1 MRRRPLGLIAS
12 VLLVA
17 GCATAAT
24 KPPSV
29 DVTGRWV
36 GTWMGHGVQAIPRDQ
51 DVTLDLAQ
59 SGGVGEG
66 RLVMDGTLAA
76 ESVPD
81 TIRNAAMVGVRVV
94 FDVSGN
100 HVRLTHELGPSVFE
114 AQMVVSG
121 DRMLGRLLGA
131 WPYVYLD
138 LTRGKPR
145 AGLTPVAS
153 APRPPPP
160 PPPPVQAEPPPVA
173 EPPRVV
179 AAPALPP
186 APPAPAPAP
195 AIPPPAE
202 VPVRAAA
209 RPFEFRAMPELRP
222 IHFDFDS
229 SEIRPADTAILD
241 ANAEWLRG
249 HPEHLVLI
257 EGHCDERGT
266 PEYNLVLGER
276 RARSTMA
283 YLIGRGVAQTR
294 MTVTSYG
301 LERPACAEHT
311 EACWAASRRAVML
324 VKPR

>member
-1 MRRRPLGLIAS
+1 MRRLPFALIALA
-12 VLLVA
+12 LLAA
-17 GCATAAT
+17 GCAAAAT

-29 DVTGRWV
+29 DVTGRWI
-36 GTWMGHGVQAIPRDQ
+36 GTWMGHGVQEIPRDE

-66 RLVMDGTLAA
+66 RLVMEGTLAA
-76 ESVPD
+76 ASVPD

-121 DRMLGRLLGA
+121 DRMLGQLLGA
-131 WPYVYLD
+131 SPYVYFD
-138 LTRGKPR
+138 LTRGKPQ
-145 AGLTPVAS
+145 AGLMPVAS
-153 APRPPPP
+153 APPPPP
-160 PPPPVQAEPPPVA
+160 PSVPAQSPPVA
-173 EPPRVV
+173 EPPRVA
-179 AAPALPP
+179 AAPAVPQ
-186 APPAPAPAP
+186 APPAPAP

-229 SEIRPADTAILD
+229 SEIRPADTVILD

-266 PEYNLVLGER
+266 AEYNLVLGER
-276 RARSTMA
+276 RARSTMV

-311 EACWAASRRAVML
+311 EACWAESRRAVTL